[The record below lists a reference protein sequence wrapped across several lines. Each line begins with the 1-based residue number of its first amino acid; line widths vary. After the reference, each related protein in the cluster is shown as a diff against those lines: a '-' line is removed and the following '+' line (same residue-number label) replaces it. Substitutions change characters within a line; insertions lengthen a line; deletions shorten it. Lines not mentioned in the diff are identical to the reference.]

1 MITLVIVT
9 NPFSPQDGRFVSQV
23 EYDGTLGELLK
34 ENTVDGVEMQATV
47 NGYSVDND
55 YQIKND
61 DFVVIYPV
69 VAKGGKGGKGIL
81 GIIAAVALSVVSF
94 GIASGGWLA
103 GIGIKAGTFA
113 AYAAATAV
121 MFLGSSLIG
130 RMTGQKIDTGGFD
143 GENEPTYSW
152 GGVQTMEG
160 QNNAIS
166 LTYGKV
172 KSGGQT
178 IGKFVSAKDNE
189 EYLNWLIAAGEGPL
203 TITDIK
209 LNDNAI
215 GNYSNVTCEIRP
227 GTNDQKTIPYFND
240 TYFTKSLSYHMTTLN
255 QWYTDTAQG
264 TATEG
269 LIFKIEFP
277 NGLFHG
283 TDSGKFATNY
293 VEIEMRYKLHSSTE
307 WQYYSGEA
315 VRIEG
320 DTNKAIRKEFRV
332 DNIPAGSYDVGVRV
346 IYQDYKDATRD
357 QKECYWV
364 GITSIVYDDFIYP
377 CQALIGIQAKATD
390 QLNGSPSL
398 TFMKERQ
405 NVWVYNP
412 HSESYEQHRANN
424 PAWACYDLL
433 HQARQLKNVNTNT
446 MEMEVRGAAKE
457 LMRYDDFAEWAAWC
471 DEKEYFVNIEINTV
485 GELLEIANQKIAPI
499 GHGLVVRF
507 GTRYGC
513 IYNHVQT
520 PVQMFGMG
528 NIIEG
533 SFSEDFLKVSDR
545 ANCVEIT
552 FTNKD
557 AGYEREVITIYGD
570 TYDSDGYAK
579 TAQMTFDGITDYKQA
594 YREGMYQLYSNRY
607 LLRTVTFTAGIDSIA
622 CTVGDVIMVS
632 HDVPRWA
639 NSGRIESIDGAT
651 WVLPIELEDLT
662 KSYRIQWRTQKDNL
676 YTRACEVVSSADGWT
691 TITVTGTIPSNDA
704 PQVGD
709 VFDIAV
715 ANIGSKPFVVKSIT
729 RSQDFERTISCLEYN
744 ENIYDE
750 NYDIPVI
757 DYSQWYGEPQNVTGL
772 IANISQTKNEFGENI
787 GRLRCSW
794 NMPDKGDRF
803 TVLLSTDGTTWTIG
817 KSNVTG
823 NVCELDVLP
832 NTTYWVKVVTL
843 LGVNQSSGTVAGPL
857 YPNGDN
863 NLPNVTN
870 LQGYT
875 RYRGVKSGEYRY
887 DIHLTWTPPKLTNYQ
902 NCDIWY
908 KTNHRQAKHV
918 VMTKDVPINAIGFE
932 NAWQYIGNGISD
944 FVLSDVVYGDI
955 YRFAVCTRDSAGNS
969 NDPDNAPTVDVVT
982 TAKTTIPNTP
992 NKFSI
997 TFGKNSVATWEEVS
1011 NADIQYYEVRTDVHY
1026 GEETEYLLA
1035 RTTGRSATLP
1045 LTQRSGTLYLYAK
1058 SLIGKYSAPAI
1069 LEYNKPAP
1077 PTPNAPTLTNKLGG
1091 FALVAGAIPGG
1102 CNGMNIYID
1111 GVSLVSVH
1119 TVNNTYTHTCD
1130 AGIYDVQVAYT
1141 DIFGEGAKSA
1151 VSRVTVKATVDSS
1164 LLESQAVT
1172 KAKLETSIQNAVDDA
1187 VQSAQDIVGIK
1198 SDITSIN
1205 GDITNINDDITSI
1218 DRDIADI
1225 STDLASVESTANG
1238 IVTELNKTPA
1248 QSSYNS
1254 IAGLKTITD
1263 NIISDATTN
1272 YNALSGRI
1280 TANTTDI
1287 QQNESDITAL
1297 ASRTDDTEDDI
1308 AALQVRADGIAA
1320 TVASNKTTQDAWNS
1334 STSSSISTI
1343 QQNATSLAT
1352 TVANNKT
1359 TQDGINSSV
1368 ASQITQ
1374 NADSITAIT
1383 TKLGSAPDATGQ
1395 YAAIVQLK
1403 QSVTGLE
1410 TQVEEIYEMTDEG
1423 IAPDI
1428 ATMKSQIQQNS
1439 RSIETVV
1446 SNLNAS
1452 ASGNTYT
1459 SISSLSQRAD
1469 SIASTV
1475 SSNKTAQDSINAGT
1489 SSSGLKTLI
1498 ETNASNIT
1506 QTANGVSAI
1515 VAKLNSATDILD
1527 YDGVSAL
1534 SDEIAAVDLKADG
1547 ISTTV
1552 TNNKTAQ
1559 DAINAGTSASGLKSL
1574 IDTNTTNISQN
1585 ASSITS
1591 LASRVTTTENQLGG
1605 KTTSGLKTAIQQNAT
1620 DITSVATRVT
1630 ATESQLAGTTTSA
1643 LQTAINQNAS
1653 GITSVASRVTT
1664 TESQLDGTATSTLLT
1679 RINQNAS
1686 GISAVV
1692 ADVADVADDVADIED
1707 NLNDSTKARSYTAIQ
1722 VMQDGIASKCTLGEA
1737 TSYFQQ
1743 DHTGFY
1749 IKGSLINIDG
1759 DTIIGNNVITRNAI
1773 ASNAINA
1780 SKIAAGAVTAAK
1792 MSVDSLSAIT
1802 ATIGTLR
1809 TATTGARTE
1818 IKDNLIEVYDS
1829 NGTLRVRMGVWT

>member
-9 NPFSPQDGRFVSQV
+9 NPFSPQDGRTVSQV
-23 EYDGTLGELLK
+23 EYDGTLDELLK
-34 ENTVDGVEMQATV
+34 ENTIDGVDMQATV
-47 NGYSVDND
+47 NGYSVDSD

-94 GIASGGWLA
+94 GVASGGWLA

-203 TITDIK
+203 TITGIK

-215 GNYSNVTCEIRP
+215 SNYSNVTCEIRT
-227 GTNDQKTIPYFND
+227 GTNDQEVIPYFND
-240 TYFTKSLSYHMTTLN
+240 TYFTKNLSYHMTTVD

-283 TDSGKFATNY
+283 TDSGKFATNC

-346 IYQDYKDATRD
+346 IYQDYKDAARD

-1077 PTPNAPTLTNKLGG
+1077 ITPNAPTLTNKLGG
-1091 FALVAGAIPGG
+1091 FALVAGAIPSG

-1111 GVSLVSVH
+1111 GAELVQVH
-1119 TVNNTYTHTCD
+1119 TENNTYTHTCD
-1130 AGIYDVQVAYT
+1130 AGIYDVSIAYT
-1141 DIFGEGAKSA
+1141 DIFGEGTHSEE
-1151 VSRVTVKATVDSS
+1151 SRITIKATVDAA
-1164 LLESQAVT
+1164 LLEAHAVT
-1172 KAKLETSIQNAVDDA
+1172 RAKLETALQDAVDDA
-1187 VQSAQDIVGIK
+1187 VQSAQDIIRI
-1198 SDITSIN
+1198 D
-1205 GDITNINDDITSI
+1205 GDISSLQTRANSI
-1218 DRDIADI
+1218 I
-1225 STDLASVESTANG
+1225 
-1238 IVTELNKTPA
+1238 TELNKAPA

-1272 YNALSGRI
+1272 YNTLSGKI

-1287 QQNESDITAL
+1287 QQNDSDITAL
-1297 ASRTDDTEDDI
+1297 ASRADDTEDDI

-1452 ASGNTYT
+1452 ASGNTYA

-1475 SSNKTAQDSINAGT
+1475 SSNKTAQDAINAGT

-1515 VAKLNSATDILD
+1515 VTKLNSTTGILD
-1527 YDGVSAL
+1527 YAGVSAL

-1585 ASSITS
+1585 AS
-1591 LASRVTTTENQLGG
+1591 
-1605 KTTSGLKTAIQQNAT
+1605 
-1620 DITSVATRVT
+1620 DISSVAGRVT
-1630 ATESQLAGTTTSA
+1630 ATENKLAGTTTSA
-1643 LQTAINQNAS
+1643 LLTKINQNAN
-1653 GITSVASRVTT
+1653 GISSVATRVTT
-1664 TESQLDGTATSTLLT
+1664 TEGQLAGTSTSALLT
-1679 RINQNAS
+1679 KINQNAS

-1692 ADVADVADDVADIED
+1692 ADVSDLSDDVADIED

-1722 VMQDGIASKCTLGEA
+1722 VMQDGIASKVTQDDV

-1749 IKGSLINIDG
+1749 IKGSLIQIDG

-1780 SKIAAGAVTAAK
+1780 SKIASNAVTAAK
-1792 MSVDSLSAIT
+1792 INVDSLSAIS

-1809 TATTGARTE
+1809 TADSGARTE

-1829 NGTLRVRMGVWT
+1829 NGTLRVRMGVW